1 MLYVDGWLSEVIGL
15 LRSPSV
21 LIRLETQNQTIKENS
36 CKYHLDELDRPPR
49 PTPPQLSEQS
59 PQNLKENI

>member
-21 LIRLETQNQTIKENS
+21 LITREGKKAFYESKLCPSIQFGEKNGEKF
-36 CKYHLDELDRPPR
+36 
-49 PTPPQLSEQS
+49 
-59 PQNLKENI
+59 

>member
-36 CKYHLDELDRPPR
+36 CKYHLDELGRPPR